1 MIELT
6 FLLHDNQKHPNRC
19 EIFVDSYCDHTSSGY
34 EAEIAEQITV
44 AAVKAL
50 RLEQSVC
57 VVRKGSR
64 ATVKGSLR
72 LYNADPVRKSDQ

>member
-6 FLLHDNQKHPNRC
+6 FLLCENEKHPTRC
-19 EIFVDSYCDHTSSGY
+19 EILLASCCDCSSSGY
-34 EAEIAEQITV
+34 EAEIAEQIAV

-50 RLEQSVC
+50 RLEQSVF

-64 ATVKGSLR
+64 ATVKGKLR
-72 LYNADPVRKSDQ
+72 LYTLLQ